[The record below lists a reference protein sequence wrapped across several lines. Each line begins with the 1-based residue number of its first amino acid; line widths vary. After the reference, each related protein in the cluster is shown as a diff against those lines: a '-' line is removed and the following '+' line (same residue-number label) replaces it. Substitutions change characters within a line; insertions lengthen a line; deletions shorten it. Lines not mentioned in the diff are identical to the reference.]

1 MKINGVVVGGG
12 GGVGGGKRSS
22 FGMTF
27 VNMTDACFAAFAYG
41 SGH

>member
-1 MKINGVVVGGG
+1 MKINGVVVGG
-12 GGVGGGKRSS
+12 GGGKRSS

-27 VNMTDACFAAFAYG
+27 VNMTDACLAAFAYG